1 LNSKTFLGV
10 IKMSNRWEKE
20 DRAVWE
26 KSEVMQEL
34 EKKVL
39 DNMRRVEAMA
49 QKIAQD
55 ADTQAK
61 ATAVMN
67 SDAPPAEKKEIIKNL
82 VDDEPEENEL
92 DSQEEEA
99 TQELMLNELRQ
110 MAQVAISKG
119 NIKVAYQIERTIEEI
134 LEDEF

>member
-1 LNSKTFLGV
+1 
-10 IKMSNRWEKE
+10 MSNRWEKE

-49 QKIAQD
+49 QKISLAEGAVSSIMGDPTLTDSQKVEG
-55 ADTQAK
+55 AK
-61 ATAVMN
+61 AVTSPL
-67 SDAPPAEKKEIIKNL
+67 SDAEL
-82 VDDEPEENEL
+82 VDEPEENEL